1 MELLY
6 HKKTINQ
13 NYFGIFPKLGGT
25 INLWFCSTIG
35 SFSHLH
41 EQPTKILTT
50 DNNATIPAIF
60 FIISSLSFQLNGA
73 KKSPHSVCITAI

>member
-1 MELLY
+1 MNILY

-25 INLWFCSTIG
+25 INLWLLSTIG

-41 EQPTKILTT
+41 EQPATNTVQT
-50 DNNATIPAIF
+50 NTNNKNIF
-60 FIISSLSFQLNGA
+60 FI
-73 KKSPHSVCITAI
+73 